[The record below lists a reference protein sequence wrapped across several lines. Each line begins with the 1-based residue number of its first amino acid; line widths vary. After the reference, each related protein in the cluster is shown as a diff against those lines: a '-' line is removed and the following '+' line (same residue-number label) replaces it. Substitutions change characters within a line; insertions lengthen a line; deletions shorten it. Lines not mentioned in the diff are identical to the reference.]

1 MYNFIFTKI
10 WKREFDKL
18 TNIDKSRIIKKLKFL
33 KEKLDTSNTLK
44 PLNNFL
50 PATHR
55 LRIWNIRIILQKVD
69 NDNFYILD
77 LWYRGDIYK

>member
-10 WKREFDKL
+10 WKREFVKL

>member
-33 KEKLDTSNTLK
+33 KEKLDTSNALK

-77 LWYRGDIYK
+77 IWYRGDIYK